1 MNWFFSVWQEELPT
15 RIHQR
20 AFDDGGAPQ
29 WHPDFALWM
38 SRGEVPDK
46 VWREQ
51 PETRVRATR
60 AFRKLR
66 YQSPREYEILYRT
79 AILRIPLSETME
91 WLNDRAIRNGHP
103 ERYGESDVL
112 LYLVVATDKVVS
124 WV

>member
-1 MNWFFSVWQEELPT
+1 MRWFASVWQEEIPT

-38 SRGEVPDK
+38 SRGEVPDR

-66 YQSPREYEILYRT
+66 YQAPREYEVLYRT
-79 AILRIPLSETME
+79 AILNIPLHETID
-91 WLNDRAIRNGHP
+91 WLNNRAISNGHP
-103 ERYGESDVL
+103 ERYGEADVL